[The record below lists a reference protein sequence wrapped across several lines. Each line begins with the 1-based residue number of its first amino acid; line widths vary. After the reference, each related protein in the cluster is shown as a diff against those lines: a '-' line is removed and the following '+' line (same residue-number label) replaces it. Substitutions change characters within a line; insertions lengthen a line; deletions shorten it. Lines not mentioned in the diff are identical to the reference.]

1 MANGVHLIVDVFDI
15 EKVELLEDLECVYPL
30 AYEIVDKCNLNV
42 IKQSNHQFKPCGYTA
57 LYLLAESHMSFH
69 SYPEKKCLS
78 FDLYCCNPD
87 LNVQD
92 VLHII
97 FEFFDKPRIQHRTV
111 YR

>member
-1 MANGVHLIVDVFDI
+1 MNVD
-15 EKVELLEDLECVYPL
+15 LLKNLECVYQL
-30 AYEIVDKCNLNV
+30 AYQIIDTSNLNV

-87 LNVQD
+87 INVRD

-97 FEFFDKPRIQHRTV
+97 YNFFDKPRINHQIV

>member
-1 MANGVHLIVDVFDI
+1 MSNGIHLIVDIFDI
-15 EKVELLEDLECVYPL
+15 ENVELLKNLECVYQL
-30 AYEIVDKCNLNV
+30 AYQIIDTSNLNV
-42 IKQSNHQFKPCGYTA
+42 IKQSNHQFKPCGYAA

-87 LNVQD
+87 INVRD

-97 FEFFDKPRIQHRTV
+97 YNFFDKPRINHQIV